1 MKLVLAVIQPPKL
14 ESVRGALDRIE
25 VGRLTITDAQGFA
38 RGSLLGRDESSRRRD
53 GRVLR
58 KSLLEIVVNDD
69 FAERTISTIAQVAK
83 TGRTGHPEDG
93 KIFVVAVEQTVRIS
107 DGAVGP
113 GAV

>member
-1 MKLVLAVIQPPKL
+1 MKLVLAVIQPAKL
-14 ESVRGALDRIE
+14 ESVREALDRIE

-38 RGSLLGRDESSRRRD
+38 RGSALGRDESSRLRG

-69 FAERTISTIAQVAK
+69 FAERTVNTIAQVAK

-93 KIFVVAVEQTVRIS
+93 KIFVLAVEQTVRIS
-107 DGAVGP
+107 DGALGP